1 MTTPFKNTLRSLHR
15 ESRRL
20 TGVGI
25 VVLATLTAIWLV
37 AALVVPVPVHVISTQ
52 ARLITSQRPMPIHAP
67 VALPVKRV
75 LVDVGDRVSAGQL
88 LLELDG
94 GALPEQIEQTQ
105 TSLAAALREIAAL
118 ERQTS
123 SRKAVLAHSGDS
135 AEADRRRVQA
145 ELAVAESQLKLARAD
160 WERSARL
167 GADGVLSA
175 ADLEYR
181 RAAVSESENR
191 VSGLRA
197 SLDLQR
203 ARAGLF
209 DEEQQVALATIAE
222 AVAKRQ
228 VEIASLRAELQ
239 KLRTDLQRT
248 RVTAPVSGSIGGL
261 AEIGTGAVVDSA
273 QWLLTLVPNTEFEV
287 EAYFDP
293 RALGQLRLGQMG
305 RLRLD
310 SFPWASYGLVGAKL
324 SRLGSEADN
333 ELTLAR
339 FEVVLASDS
348 NIPLQNGLLGQLE
361 VEVRR
366 VPAAVLLLEVIGRIG
381 VNQA

>member
-123 SRKAVLAHSGDS
+123 SRNAVLAHSGDS

-145 ELAVAESQLKLARAD
+145 ELAVAESQLTLAQAD
-160 WERSARL
+160 WGRSARL

-181 RAAVSESENR
+181 RAAVSEAENR

-203 ARAGLF
+203 ARARLF

-261 AEIGTGAVVDSA
+261 AEIGAGAVVDSA
-273 QWLLTLVPNTEFEV
+273 QWLLTLVPNAEFEV